1 MSNHI
6 KLEFSKTVTRL
17 AGNEYG
23 RSVYIS
29 QVRDLIDFSQTVT
42 IEFPEQ
48 IVSVA
53 SSFVQGFFEEIIMK
67 VGILGIG
74 DKVIVVAPG
83 MDVEKKII
91 RNLQ

>member
-6 KLEFSKTVTRL
+6 KLEFSKSVTRL

-23 RSVYIS
+23 RSVYNS
-29 QVRDLIDFSQTVT
+29 QVRNAIDFSQTVT
-42 IEFPEQ
+42 IEFPEH

-74 DKVIVVAPG
+74 DKVIVIAPG